1 MQSPMDQVQRGL
13 KVPLLCLR
21 LRTRRS
27 NTGRKQKQLSS
38 DLQAVRTERQTA
50 IEIRIGLEKRRAR

>member
-21 LRTRRS
+21 LRTRRL